1 MNLTFGEP
9 MGGYGYLIKDHK
21 GDLNSVSD
29 AEDALASAIEGLD
42 ISDDEKVDL
51 ADAIIHL
58 CELREKSAAALIMD
72 QIGHAAGITWR
83 DVIVTE

>member
-1 MNLTFGEP
+1 MNLTFREP
-9 MGGYGYLIKDHK
+9 MGGYGYIIRDHK

-29 AEDALASAIEGLD
+29 AEDALASAIDGLD
-42 ISDDEKVDL
+42 ISDDEKANL
-51 ADAIIHL
+51 AEMIGHF
-58 CELREKSAAALIMD
+58 CELREKAAAALIMD